1 MNTLSKKI
9 TPNFFKEEIK
19 HNCYFEVKKHWLALQ
34 NNQDCHLALE
44 HHILYAILRG
54 KDWRKCFTPITNE
67 VKLINGAQ
75 TDLALG
81 RALYRINSHY
91 GVFDSFAQL
100 IDRESCARLV
110 RAVLQGRKDDAYNLS
125 MFKDDFLTSGAS
137 HGI

>member
-9 TPNFFKEEIK
+9 TPIFFKEEIK

-34 NNQDCHLALE
+34 NNQDCNLALE

-67 VKLINGAQ
+67 VKLTNGAQ
-75 TDLALG
+75 KDLALS
-81 RALYRINSHY
+81 RALYRINSHN

-100 IDRESCARLV
+100 IDRESCTRLV
-110 RAVLQGRKDDAYNLS
+110 RAFLQGRKEDAYNQFPIEKLLQDEMS
-125 MFKDDFLTSGAS
+125 VQA
-137 HGI
+137 